1 MTLKLETAR
10 LDLRMFELSDAAAV
24 QQLAGSQEVA
34 RTTLAVPHPYPDG
47 AAETWI
53 EAVRQSSGSG
63 DHYAFAMITKDEG
76 TLIGNMSMGVARK
89 HNRAELAYWVGVP
102 YWGRGYATEAAGR
115 IVQFGFD
122 ELGLNRIHAAA
133 MTNNPASS
141 KVMVK
146 IGMKPEGVYRQHVL
160 KWGRYEDLALY
171 GMVRSEY
178 LERYKQ
184 WPSNAD
190 GEKA

>member
-34 RTTLAVPHPYPDG
+34 RTTLAIP
-47 AAETWI
+47 
-53 EAVRQSSGSG
+53 
-63 DHYAFAMITKDEG
+63 
-76 TLIGNMSMGVARK
+76 
-89 HNRAELAYWVGVP
+89 
-102 YWGRGYATEAAGR
+102 
-115 IVQFGFD
+115 
-122 ELGLNRIHAAA
+122 HAAA

-160 KWGRYEDLALY
+160 KWGHYEDLALY

-178 LERYKQ
+178 LERYK
-184 WPSNAD
+184 P
-190 GEKA
+190 